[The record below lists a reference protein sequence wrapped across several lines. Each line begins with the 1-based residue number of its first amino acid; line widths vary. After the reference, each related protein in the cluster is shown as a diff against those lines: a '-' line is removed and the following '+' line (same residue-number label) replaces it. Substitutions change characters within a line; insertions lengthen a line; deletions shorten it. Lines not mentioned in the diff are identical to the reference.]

1 MQKKLSNIHFSLLL
15 ISFRKHTVGKNS
27 FIFLISDESAAIIKE
42 VSENTQKLYSHKFS
56 TTERYSDK
64 TIFNIIA
71 CVGTKIGRRVVLSID
86 AYNVDDINSISQ
98 MNERRYRCEI
108 VCVKDEVH

>member
-42 VSENTQKLYSHKFS
+42 VSENTQKLYSLKFS

-64 TIFNIIA
+64 TIFNIIS